1 MKSRL
6 RLIIAVTIALSLQ
19 SCTSSSSL
27 DENINDITLPEHW
40 GHNKQSL
47 TVESNWLA
55 QLGSAQ
61 VQLLVK
67 QALSANYQLKA
78 SAYDVEIK
86 KQAIIVSG
94 STFWPELDLSF
105 RSGRSKNNDASTY
118 SDTNSVNLNIGYEI
132 DLWGKLS
139 DADREANLSFLAG
152 KANFAQSKQQ
162 LVVDVVTTWFAV
174 IEAEQLLKLYL
185 SQVKNSQQNLDII
198 EAGYRSGLGQ
208 ALDVYL
214 SRNQLN
220 NKLARV
226 EEQKSKKITLIRS
239 LERLVGGYPHG
250 HLLVESNLPLLTSDI
265 PLGLPADLIRRKPSL
280 KAHWYQLLAKD
291 ASLAYAHKQRFPRLR
306 LSASVGDAKSDISD
320 LLSGSSLAWSLFGNI
335 AAPIFNAGRLEANEE
350 SSRLALKQGEQ
361 QYLDALYSAF
371 YEVENAITLEKTLK
385 SRYQTMLTA
394 QQNAEIA
401 ETLSFEQYQSGLVSY
416 TTVLDAQN
424 RSFDAQSTLI
434 QLKKQ
439 LLVNRINLHFSL
451 AGDFTTPSLATKV
464 K

>member
-1 MKSRL
+1 
-6 RLIIAVTIALSLQ
+6 
-19 SCTSSSSL
+19 L
-27 DENINDITLPEHW
+27 DENINDIKLPDHW
-40 GHNKQSL
+40 DHTKQTL
-47 TVESNWLA
+47 TVENNWLA
-55 QLGSAQ
+55 QLDKPQ

-67 QALSANYQLKA
+67 QALSANYQLKV
-78 SAYDVEIK
+78 SAYDVDIK
-86 KQAIIVSG
+86 KQSIIVAG
-94 STFWPELDLSF
+94 SAFWPELDLSM

-118 SDTNSVNLNIGYEI
+118 SDTNAFNVNIDYEI

-152 KANFAQSKQQ
+152 KASFEHSKQQ
-162 LVVDVVTTWFAV
+162 LVTDVVTTWFAV
-174 IEAEQLLKLYL
+174 IEAEQLLKLYR
-185 SQVKNSQQNLDII
+185 SQVTNSQQNLEII

-220 NKLARV
+220 NELARV
-226 EEQKSKKITLIRS
+226 EDQKSKKITLVRT
-239 LERLVGGYPHG
+239 LERLIGGYPYG
-250 HLLVESNLPLLTSDI
+250 DLLVESSLPLLTSDI

-280 KAHWYQLLAKD
+280 KANWYQLLAKD
-291 ASLAYAHKQRFPRLR
+291 ASLAYAHKQRFPSLR
-306 LSASVGDAKSDISD
+306 LTASIGDTKSDISD

-350 SSRLALKQGEQ
+350 KSRLALKQGEQ
-361 QYLDALYSAF
+361 QYLDALYTAF

-451 AGDFTTPSLATKV
+451 GGDFTTSSLATKV